1 MAKSASVMVSS
12 SVSFEGSNFS
22 AGIFSE
28 MVTKRI
34 NILDGDFLRGHFP
47 FVLTSVPRKLKT

>member
-12 SVSFEGSNFS
+12 SVSFEGSHFS

-47 FVLTSVPRKLKT
+47 FVLSSVLRKLKT